1 MLIGGSAMTGA
12 AYVAPQILST
22 AVAGAQTATVYV
34 FKFTSAGCVTTG
46 IGAGPNNVDCD
57 MAFNNSLQTAVSGQG
72 TVTIA
77 CPPAGFA
84 TPNVGVTAGEITV
97 GASCIIV
104 FAGVSTNQG
113 TCYTTGHPDD
123 IVLIDPDQK
132 GACYVL
138 PEGET
143 FSAFTIA
150 LRCDGSP

>member
-1 MLIGGSAMTGA
+1 MLIGGSAVTGA

-34 FKFTSAGCVTTG
+34 FKYTSAGCVTTG
-46 IGAGPNNVDCD
+46 ISAGPNDADCD
-57 MAFNNSLQTAVSGQG
+57 MAFSNTLQADVAGEG
-72 TVTIA
+72 TVNIS

-84 TPNVGVTAGEITV
+84 TSNVGVTAGEVTA
-97 GASCIIV
+97 GATCMVV

-113 TCYTTGHPDD
+113 TCYTTGHRDD
-123 IVLIDPDQK
+123 IVLIDADMK